1 MVFVWTDG
9 ANFSSPFLLM
19 QFQTWWTFAMVVVEA
34 FIIIALIVRVIDWDE
49 VKDNEVVLQLIIK
62 LLTNMHLSEM
72 LCKRKNKFSTLCT

>member
-1 MVFVWTDG
+1 
-9 ANFSSPFLLM
+9 
-19 QFQTWWTFAMVVVEA
+19 MVVVEA